1 MTACLT
7 LDNLALAT
15 PDGKPLFDNLTV
27 SIGRECVGLVGR
39 NGSGKSTLL
48 RAIEQDTAP
57 LRGTIHLNART
68 GRLRQRFDESLTVAE
83 TIGVAGELAR
93 LARITAGHG
102 TPEDLD
108 HADWTLEPRLE
119 QAFAQM
125 GLPGLDTGRRIA
137 SLSGGERT
145 RLAMAGLL
153 LDEVDLLLLDEP
165 TNNLDAAGRAA
176 IDDLIRAWPGGLL
189 IASHDRALLEQADRI
204 VELSPIGCT
213 VFGGGWSEFAE
224 ARSAARA
231 RAAAEAE
238 RAANTLK
245 ATERK
250 LQQAR
255 EKQEKSDSRGRAV
268 RTRGDQPKMLLDK
281 RQERA
286 EQTAGRGSDLAHR
299 QLGAASDAVA
309 AASARLEIVTPLSID
324 LPSPDLPSS
333 RQLLKLEDV
342 CAGFGGRTLFGPLS
356 LEVRGPQ
363 RIAIKGANGS
373 GKSTLLN
380 LIRGRIAPA
389 SGTVTRLTRRIA
401 ILDQH
406 VAVFDPNTS
415 LLENVRAL
423 LPALNENDIRARL
436 ARFAFRGEA
445 ALQPVGTL
453 SGGERLRAG
462 LAVAFAGGEPPE
474 LFLLDEPTNHL
485 DIESVELLEAAL
497 KAWTGA
503 IIVISHDTAFL
514 NAIGV
519 QNVITL

>member
-204 VELSPIGCT
+204 VELSPIG
-213 VFGGGWSEFAE
+213 
-224 ARSAARA
+224 
-231 RAAAEAE
+231 
-238 RAANTLK
+238 
-245 ATERK
+245 
-250 LQQAR
+250 
-255 EKQEKSDSRGRAV
+255 
-268 RTRGDQPKMLLDK
+268 
-281 RQERA
+281 
-286 EQTAGRGSDLAHR
+286 
-299 QLGAASDAVA
+299 
-309 AASARLEIVTPLSID
+309 
-324 LPSPDLPSS
+324 
-333 RQLLKLEDV
+333 
-342 CAGFGGRTLFGPLS
+342 
-356 LEVRGPQ
+356 
-363 RIAIKGANGS
+363 
-373 GKSTLLN
+373 
-380 LIRGRIAPA
+380 
-389 SGTVTRLTRRIA
+389 
-401 ILDQH
+401 
-406 VAVFDPNTS
+406 
-415 LLENVRAL
+415 
-423 LPALNENDIRARL
+423 
-436 ARFAFRGEA
+436 
-445 ALQPVGTL
+445 
-453 SGGERLRAG
+453 
-462 LAVAFAGGEPPE
+462 
-474 LFLLDEPTNHL
+474 
-485 DIESVELLEAAL
+485 
-497 KAWTGA
+497 
-503 IIVISHDTAFL
+503 
-514 NAIGV
+514 
-519 QNVITL
+519 